1 MSLVIGIAGGT
12 ASGKTTIATAFAT
25 EVGAALIA
33 HDRYY
38 RTFPDPR
45 GVNFD
50 HPDSLETTLLVQHL
64 DEVRAGRPAPL
75 PRYDFAR
82 HRREDAVDL
91 LQPGGGPGVVVVEG
105 ILVLADPELRAR
117 FDVTVFVEAP
127 DDIRLLRRMLR
138 DTHERGRTV
147 ENVASQYVSSVRP
160 MHEAWVRPSRAHA
173 RVVLD
178 GVAPIDSQV
187 ARLKALVGGHAGAGG

>member
-1 MSLVIGIAGGT
+1 MNGTLVLGIAGGT
-12 ASGKTTIATAFAT
+12 ASGKTTIATAFADA
-25 EVGAALIA
+25 VGAALIA

-50 HPDSLETTLLVQHL
+50 HPDSLETDLLVRHL

-75 PRYDFAR
+75 PRYDVAR
-82 HRREDAVDL
+82 PRREEPGDL
-91 LQPGGGPGVVVVEG
+91 RNPGPAGGVVGEG
-105 ILVLADPELRAR
+105 SRVLADAQLRER
-117 FDVTVFVEAP
+117 FDVTVFVDAP

-160 MHEAWVRPSRAHA
+160 MHEEWVRPSRAHA
-173 RVVLD
+173 QITLD

-187 ARLKALVGGHAGAGG
+187 DRLKRLLRR

>member
-1 MSLVIGIAGGT
+1 MNRTLVFGIAGGT
-12 ASGKTTIATAFAT
+12 ASGKTTIATAFAAA
-25 EVGAALIA
+25 VGAALIA

-50 HPDSLETTLLVQHL
+50 HPESLETDLLVRHL

-82 HRREDAVDL
+82 HRREEVVDVL
-91 LQPGGGPGVVVVEG
+91 HPGPAGVVVVEG
-105 ILVLADPELRAR
+105 ILVLADAQLRER
-117 FDVTVFVEAP
+117 FDVTVFVDAP

-160 MHEAWVRPSRAHA
+160 MHEEWVRPSRAHA
-173 RVVLD
+173 QVTLD

-187 ARLKALVGGHAGAGG
+187 DRLKRLLRR